1 MLHTPLIIPKSRH
14 YQVLSKSKASTALMH
29 DFRKSC
35 GSTKVSCSRRY
46 FNFALFALRSAHS
59 LSILGW
65 HWGQYF
71 AALECGLKFFPHS
84 EHCFSL

>member
-1 MLHTPLIIPKSRH
+1 MLHTLLIISKSRH
-14 YQVLSKSKASTALMH
+14 YQVLSKSKASAALMH

-71 AALECGLKFFPHS
+71 AALECGLKFFLHS